1 MCCLAKC
8 LFGAL
13 LGWVIFAVNLAA
25 AGALLAGA
33 FAPWATYSGKTAFGD
48 TTFFVAG
55 LGVVGSTASIPSGT
69 TIAELANA
77 LAAANTASNTVPW
90 TTPTTLN
97 TVYTGMAFQVA
108 AAASIV
114 AYTVFTSLFCLCML
128 CCVCCHSPRFNLLI
142 ALAKAGVALVGVASM
157 GSFFTQLDTALKALA
172 VAPAGAGGALAAF
185 IGTGS
190 TTTKIALGAL
200 ASVAGSTPGIG
211 AGKGLGSLGV
221 ALLGLNVVLHLLLL
235 VKCGGA
241 HHHPEKEAPKQAG
254 CCRK

>member
-33 FAPWATYSGKTAFGD
+33 FAPWATYSGKSLVGD
-48 TTFFVAG
+48 VTFYVAG

-69 TIAELANA
+69 TIADLASA
-77 LAAANTASNTVPW
+77 LTAANTATSTVPW
-90 TTPTTLN
+90 SPSTIN
-97 TVYTGMAFQVA
+97 TVYTGMAFQCA

-128 CCVCCHSPRFNLLI
+128 CCMCCHSPRFNLLI
-142 ALAKAGVALVGVASM
+142 AVVKAGVALVGVASM

-172 VAPAGAGGALAAF
+172 VSPAAVAAFVAGGNIATKSALINLAA
-185 IGTGS
+185 
-190 TTTKIALGAL
+190 
-200 ASVAGSTPGIG
+200 VAGNAAGIG

-235 VKCGGA
+235 VQCGGA
-241 HHHPEKEAPKQAG
+241 HHHPPKDAPKQAG
-254 CCRK
+254 GCCRK